1 MRIGILGAGR
11 IGGTLGR
18 LWIDAGHDVLVSSR
32 HPEAITELPA
42 GKPRRAA
49 DFGEL
54 VLLAVPWA
62 SVTETADEVAPA
74 VAGKIVV
81 DATNPYGPEGPVDLG
96 GEGSSEVVAGR
107 LLATR
112 LVKCF
117 NTIQWA
123 RLRDEGR
130 PEGDPRRLAV
140 FVAGDDDAAK
150 DTVARLASDAGFD
163 AVDAGSLRDGRRLEP
178 GSPVFTVPLTAAEA
192 RDRLAAG

>member
-1 MRIGILGAGR
+1 MRIGIVGAGR

-42 GKPRRAA
+42 GKPARAA
-49 DFGEL
+49 DFGDV

-62 SVTETADEVAPA
+62 MVTETAGAIGPLVADKA
-74 VAGKIVV
+74 VV
-81 DATNPYGPEGPVDLG
+81 DATNPYGPDGPVDLG
-96 GEGSSEVVAGR
+96 GRGSSEVVASQLPG
-107 LLATR
+107 AR

-117 NTIQWA
+117 NTLVWS

-130 PEGDPRRLAV
+130 PEGDPTRLTV
-140 FVAGDDDAAK
+140 FLAGDDDAAK
-150 DTVARLASDAGFD
+150 ATAGSLALDAGFD

-178 GSPVFTVPLTAAEA
+178 GGPVFNVPLTAAEA
-192 RDRLAAG
+192 RERLSAS

>member
-1 MRIGILGAGR
+1 MRIGIIGAGR

-32 HPEAITELPA
+32 HPEGITDLPA

-54 VLLAVPWA
+54 VLFAVPWA
-62 SVTETADEVAPA
+62 NVTEAADQIAAVA
-74 VAGKIVV
+74 AGKIVIDV
-81 DATNPYGPEGPVDLG
+81 TNPYGPEGPLDLG
-96 GEGSSEVVAGR
+96 GEGSSEVVAER
-107 LLATR
+107 LLGTR

-117 NTIQWA
+117 NTIHWT

-150 DTVARLASDAGFD
+150 ATVAGLASDAGFD

-178 GSPVFTVPLTAAEA
+178 GGPVFTVPLTAAEA
-192 RDRLAAG
+192 REQLGGA